1 MLLMV
6 APVTITADLYLPS
19 VLLRCL
25 TLLGTIPTRTQP
37 VFKIFFVGAKKT
49 CPAPGQILSFEMC
62 LTYTPNIVY
71 LN

>member
-1 MLLMV
+1 MV

-37 VFKIFFVGAKKT
+37 VFKIFFVGAKKKKKN